1 MNDEQAESFGLAV
14 EEGRSDRNQMALV
27 IAVVALI
34 VATIALAKP
43 APKVDVEKER
53 HIAAACGAV
62 IVNLARIAEEQDIAG
77 LTGLAQPM
85 RILRDFPESARM
97 ADDLIAGVEAASED
111 ETDLEELGDAT
122 VAIGKWCG
130 LR

>member
-1 MNDEQAESFGLAV
+1 MNDEQAESIAPVV
-14 EEGRSDRNQMALV
+14 EEQSSDRNQMALV

-34 VATIALAKP
+34 IATIALAKP
-43 APKVDVEKER
+43 APRVDGEKER

-85 RILRDFPESARM
+85 RILRDFPESAEM
-97 ADDLIAGVEAASED
+97 ANDLIAGVEAASED

>member
-1 MNDEQAESFGLAV
+1 MSDEQVESIAPVV
-14 EEGRSDRNQMALV
+14 EEQSSDRNQMALV

-34 VATIALAKP
+34 VATIGLVKP

-85 RILRDFPESARM
+85 RILREYPESAEM
-97 ADDLIAGVEAASED
+97 AEDLIAGVEAASED